1 MVLPRTGR
9 WTNFRA
15 EALGTEN
22 GPLLTSTMAVLLRRE
37 AARRSG
43 ALGCFIRAFTTNR
56 ARARRVLGGA
66 RHHCSLVCRPEVR
79 RYDRATTT
87 LNNTPTRPPSLLVRP
102 WHCSHTPRG
111 ETSSSRDRVRTH
123 RFTDSQIHVT
133 RPWHT
138 RVRARGA
145 PAWHASR
152 WPLREL
158 AWLPHPGRCPRG
170 RAVSA
175 RH

>member
-66 RHHCSLVCRPEVR
+66 RHHCSLVCRPEGA

-87 LNNTPTRPPSLLVRP
+87 LTPFLSRENFGTVAESAFSDTRAAA
-102 WHCSHTPRG
+102 H
-111 ETSSSRDRVRTH
+111 
-123 RFTDSQIHVT
+123 
-133 RPWHT
+133 
-138 RVRARGA
+138 
-145 PAWHASR
+145 
-152 WPLREL
+152 
-158 AWLPHPGRCPRG
+158 
-170 RAVSA
+170 
-175 RH
+175 